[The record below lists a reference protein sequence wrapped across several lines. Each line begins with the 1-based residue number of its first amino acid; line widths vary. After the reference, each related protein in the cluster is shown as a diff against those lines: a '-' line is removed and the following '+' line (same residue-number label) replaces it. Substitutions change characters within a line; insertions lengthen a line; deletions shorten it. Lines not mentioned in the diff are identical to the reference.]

1 MKPGDLVQHTL
12 FNPSGS
18 GGYGLIIASTKLP
31 GFWNVQ
37 WAGYEDEM
45 SGIKGNAYEVH
56 ENDIVVVSGKKLTD

>member
-1 MKPGDLVQHTL
+1 M
-12 FNPSGS
+12 
-18 GGYGLIIASTKLP
+18 IIASTKLP